1 MLQLNGKLFNL
12 TSVNHF
18 FYAVCNEEGV
28 VAVSRAREVT
38 KLEIPIRRAKGSQGN
53 ITIQWSLYQNQSTH
67 DTKILWPSSGK
78 VALADGKWN
87 DSFILN
93 VANDKKELPESV
105 IWVQLDKTTGGAVL
119 ASRDKTTAK
128 IVIAGNEEENKK
140 KKRREWKWIVI
151 GVCGGLLLVLIVAA
165 LLWGVRKRKQKTAR

>member
-1 MLQLNGKLFNL
+1 M
-12 TSVNHF
+12 
-18 FYAVCNEEGV
+18 
-28 VAVSRAREVT
+28 AVSRAREVT
-38 KLEIPIRRAKGSQGN
+38 KLEIPIRRAKGSQGH

-78 VALADGKWN
+78 LALADGRWN

-128 IVIAGNEEENKK
+128 IVIAGNEGENNT
-140 KKRREWKWIVI
+140 WKWIVI

-165 LLWGVRKRKQKTAR
+165 LVWGVRKRKQKTAR

>member
-1 MLQLNGKLFNL
+1 M
-12 TSVNHF
+12 
-18 FYAVCNEEGV
+18 
-28 VAVSRAREVT
+28 AVSRAREVT

-78 VALADGKWN
+78 VALTDGRWN

-128 IVIAGNEEENKK
+128 IVIAGNEEENNT
-140 KKRREWKWIVI
+140 WKWIVI

-165 LLWGVRKRKQKTAR
+165 LVWGVRKRKQKTAR